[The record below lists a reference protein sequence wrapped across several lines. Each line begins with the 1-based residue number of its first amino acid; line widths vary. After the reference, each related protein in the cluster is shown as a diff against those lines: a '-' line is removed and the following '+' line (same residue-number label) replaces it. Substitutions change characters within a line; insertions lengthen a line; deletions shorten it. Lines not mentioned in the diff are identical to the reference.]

1 MMISQPRKP
10 RKRLRTNDRGVAAVE
25 FALVLPILLTV
36 TLGAI
41 DWGYYFFIDQM
52 VTNAAREAA
61 RAGSLLDPAKK
72 TSGDVEAAAESAANA
87 YLAKCK
93 LTKTAVI
100 TPEFLSP
107 FDDGSQAIK
116 VTIQYPVGSL
126 TGFLKAFLPADAKG
140 TAVMRWQ

>member
-1 MMISQPRKP
+1 MMISQPRKS
-10 RKRLRTNDRGVAAVE
+10 RKLLRTNDRGVAAVE
-25 FALVLPILLTV
+25 FALVLPILLTL

-72 TSGDVEAAAESAANA
+72 SSGDVEAAAESAASA

-100 TPEFLSP
+100 TPEFLGA
-107 FDDGSQAIK
+107 FDGTQAIK
-116 VTIQYPVGSL
+116 VTIQYPVGSM